1 MTDRMRKAL
10 ELIAS
15 GEGPQGGF
23 LTRVQ
28 MIEVARE
35 SLAYVRP
42 IPDGAAELLST
53 SDEMG
58 RMWREAKRK
67 MEDAPPFFM
76 TTDPELAD
84 RIFGKTVEFRV
95 GAAQGSTPP
104 DLDARLPGYTDAD
117 AAGLAEAKQRADDA
131 YSQMMGYMPPPMIVR
146 DLLK

>member
-42 IPDGAAELLST
+42 IPD
-53 SDEMG
+53 
-58 RMWREAKRK
+58 
-67 MEDAPPFFM
+67 
-76 TTDPELAD
+76 
-84 RIFGKTVEFRV
+84 
-95 GAAQGSTPP
+95 
-104 DLDARLPGYTDAD
+104 DLEARLPGYTSADTFRPSLLSDITHRMIAGSDGRELSKLAKGYQPQGDRIGSKLRELFGDSDALLFL
-117 AAGLAEAKQRADDA
+117 AWIKAGGFPNDGEHRPESAE
-131 YSQMMGYMPPPMIVR
+131 PMIVR